1 MKSDAMPGIIESKK
15 IYWIFPPNNSNIKKA
30 KNGPIIAPI
39 WSNVLWIPNAF
50 PELDSSTESA
60 INASRGAVL
69 IPLPILSAILT
80 IIVSPNV
87 VTKIKNGLL
96 IVDRLYPIITRI
108 FLFPILSEIYPEG
121 ILKI

>member
-15 IYWIFPPNNSNIKKA
+15 ISWIFPPNNSNIKKV

-80 IIVSPNV
+80 IIVSINV
-87 VTKIKNGLL
+87 VTKIKRFTYSRYCISN
-96 IVDRLYPIITRI
+96 YNKN
-108 FLFPILSEIYPEG
+108 LSFSNFIAN
-121 ILKI
+121 IS

>member
-1 MKSDAMPGIIESKK
+1 MRSETIPGIIESKK
-15 IYWIFPPNNSNIKKA
+15 IYCIFPPNNSKIKNA

-50 PELDSSTESA
+50 PVLDSSTESA

-69 IPLPILSAILT
+69 IPLPILSATLT
-80 IIVSPNV
+80 VIVSINE

-96 IVDRLYPIITRI
+96 IVDIPYPIITRI
-108 FLFPILSEIYPEG
+108 FRFPILSEIYPEG